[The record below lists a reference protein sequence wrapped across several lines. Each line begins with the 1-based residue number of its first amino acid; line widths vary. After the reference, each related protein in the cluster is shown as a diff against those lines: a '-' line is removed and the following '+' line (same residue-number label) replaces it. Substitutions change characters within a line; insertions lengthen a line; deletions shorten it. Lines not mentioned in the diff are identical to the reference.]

1 MAINIAPMQTR
12 IVPSKE
18 NLVNASPRI
27 TVAKMVLKTRPDY
40 YATVCQ
46 QRKRRDGNHCDTN
59 GLKGRENR
67 ERKGGDLDRTPDDV
81 RYNEHQHAQL

>member
-1 MAINIAPMQTR
+1 MAPNAAINIAPMQTR

-40 YATVCQ
+40 RTTESQ
-46 QRKRRDGNHCDTN
+46 QKKNEK
-59 GLKGRENR
+59 KGS
-67 ERKGGDLDRTPDDV
+67 L
-81 RYNEHQHAQL
+81 Y